1 MGSKYKLK
9 EVERKVGD
17 VKVVDGTKSVVT
29 KINPDTGSVTW
40 DITTVPALDST
51 YKEFDELRKY
61 ITKLS
66 RDTKDNII
74 DGIAD
79 DVKELFNQ
87 YRTHLRKNYSEAYKK
102 IIREDNIEERVSF
115 DDILDLRA
123 DKADLEDR
131 ISQLY
136 RDMEQEA
143 EP

>member
-1 MGSKYKLK
+1 MGFKYKLK

-17 VKVVDGTKSVVT
+17 IKVVDGVKSVVT
-29 KINPDTGSVTW
+29 DIDPETKSVTW
-40 DITTVPALDST
+40 KIDYVPALDST

-74 DGIAD
+74 DNIAD
-79 DVKELFNQ
+79 NVKELFNQ

-102 IIREDNIEERVSF
+102 IIREDNIEERLDF

-131 ISQLY
+131 IS
-136 RDMEQEA
+136 
-143 EP
+143 